1 MSKPATFR
9 DLLLIFDCISLQK
22 RDKRRR
28 KAGLGT
34 PRIIC
39 YASNF
44 GLSLLRKAESWSS
57 DGTFDVCPEPF
68 YQLYTVHA
76 HLGADTY
83 PAAYFFMPGKK
94 KGHYREALQEL
105 KAHLTAAD
113 PASPLPL
120 RRYLIDLEVAVMS
133 EVRTVFGRAV
143 SVSGCHVHMRRNLR
157 RRLQDLKYLQTLALK
172 NHRFNFFIAAIS
184 ALAYVP
190 VDEVGDYYK
199 ALLEEELPSV
209 LEDVRHQ
216 LEFEEDDTTERFSDI
231 NRSIQKYLDYVEA
244 TYIGKVVLICTIR
257 TEN

>member
-1 MSKPATFR
+1 
-9 DLLLIFDCISLQK
+9 
-22 RDKRRR
+22 
-28 KAGLGT
+28 
-34 PRIIC
+34 
-39 YASNF
+39 
-44 GLSLLRKAESWSS
+44 
-57 DGTFDVCPEPF
+57 
-68 YQLYTVHA
+68 
-76 HLGADTY
+76 
-83 PAAYFFMPGKK
+83 
-94 KGHYREALQEL
+94 
-105 KAHLTAAD
+105 
-113 PASPLPL
+113 
-120 RRYLIDLEVAVMS
+120 MS
-133 EVRTVFGRAV
+133 EVRAVFGRAV

-231 NRSIQKYLDYVEA
+231 NQSIQKYLDYVEA